1 MVDYFFISCI
11 QINSKCIVQSNLV
24 VVLLDRM
31 YISNVNQFNPDKT
44 GNYMTY
50 KNKITS
56 LCIIIL
62 IALGAHTHAQSIYAG
77 RYKAVFNAP
86 PNNIP
91 TSKTP
96 DAPLAGNGD
105 IGLTLG
111 GKPEALKFY
120 LGKNDFW
127 RAYPVYPGG
136 GIALPGSLDVNIAAL
151 KGASYYAEQI
161 QDKAEIKAKFIKN
174 DLIVSL
180 NTWVAATR
188 NTVIAEFTSN
198 KACQLKLNLWAP
210 EGNTSVNT
218 NGTTGSVNWVTRS
231 FENTALLEWPSNVA
245 LALNVLGKSSSD
257 NKIINLQPGKK
268 VILSVTLYTNHDRK
282 DWKERAINEAQS
294 FTIGSIR
301 FIRTEHENWW
311 KNFWNLSRVEFSDPF
326 LEKYY
331 YASQYL
337 FACSSRGDKFSP
349 GIWGPFITQDSSAW
363 GGDYHLNYN
372 YQAPYWAA
380 YSSNYIDQVNNFD
393 QPLLDYMEKGREH
406 AKNLLNLSGI
416 YYPVGIGPK
425 GLATTRWPLTPE
437 EMQRRYGTT
446 ENTIDGG
453 YKFLGQKINAVF
465 SVGNMMM
472 RFYST
477 YDSAYAKRVY
487 PYILEC
493 ANFWEDYLKFENGR
507 YVIYMDHFNEVMPNL
522 RHNGQWRDRLGDFNS
537 TLSLGLVKMLF
548 KGIVDVS
555 TYLDVDHNRREKWNH
570 IITHLSKFPLG
581 EVDGRM
587 ALKSV
592 EKSAS
597 SDNPKASGL
606 SRVSIHGLI
615 LPGGVAG
622 PKTDPEFN
630 KVLLSD
636 VSHWKDRSTIK
647 SNWGNTLGNGI
658 ETSFPGAV
666 RVGYNPDE
674 ILNYLKER
682 IKAQSNTNLWIT
694 QDGGGIETLA
704 AVPLT
709 INEMLMQSYEG
720 VIRIFPNWNKNK
732 GASFDQ
738 LRAYG
743 AFLVS
748 SSLKNKNIEFV
759 KLLSEKGR
767 TCIIENPW
775 FNKDVQL
782 KRNGKLAEKLS
793 GETFSFNTRPGEL
806 LELTLIK

>member
-1 MVDYFFISCI
+1 
-11 QINSKCIVQSNLV
+11 
-24 VVLLDRM
+24 
-31 YISNVNQFNPDKT
+31 
-44 GNYMTY
+44 MTY
-50 KNKITS
+50 KNKFTS
-56 LCIIIL
+56 FFL
-62 IALGAHTHAQSIYAG
+62 ICFIAFGTQLNAQSIYAG

-86 PNNIP
+86 PNKVP

-111 GKPEALKFY
+111 GKPESLTFY

-136 GIALPGSLDVNIAAL
+136 GIALPGGLDVRLDAL
-151 KGASYYAEQI
+151 QGASYYAEQI
-161 QDKAEIKAKFIKN
+161 QDKAEIHAKFVRK

-180 NTWVAATR
+180 NTWVSATR
-188 NTVIAEFTSN
+188 NIVIAEFTSN

-210 EGNTSVNT
+210 DGNTSVN
-218 NGTTGSVNWVTRS
+218 NSGATGSVNWVTRS
-231 FENTALLEWPSNVA
+231 FENTALLEWPSHVA
-245 LALNVLGKSSSD
+245 LALNVVGNSSSN
-257 NKIINLQPGKK
+257 NKIINLEPNKK
-268 VILSVTLYTNHDRK
+268 LVLSVSLYTNHDRK
-282 DWKERAINEAQS
+282 DWKEGAISEAQS
-294 FTIGSIR
+294 LTDASIKSM
-301 FIRTEHENWW
+301 RTEHEIWW
-311 KNFWNLSRVEFSDPF
+311 RNFWNLSKVEISDPF

-393 QPLLDYMEKGREH
+393 QPLLDYMEKGKQH
-406 AKNLLNLSGI
+406 AKDLLNVRGI

-437 EMQRRYGTT
+437 EMQRRYATT

-477 YDSAYAKRVY
+477 YDTDYAKRVY

-493 ANFWEDYLKFENGR
+493 ANFWEEYLKFENGR

-522 RHNGQWRDRLGDFNS
+522 RNNGQWRDRLGDFNS

-555 TYLDVDHNRREKWNH
+555 NYLNIDQNRREKWNH
-570 IITHLSKFPLG
+570 IITHLSKYPVG
-581 EVDGRM
+581 EVDGRV

-592 EKSAS
+592 ERNAS
-597 SDNPKASGL
+597 SDNPRASGL

-615 LPGGVAG
+615 LPGGVTG
-622 PKTDPEFN
+622 PKTDPKFN
-630 KVLLSD
+630 EILLKD
-636 VSHWKDRSTIK
+636 VSHWKDRST
-647 SNWGNTLGNGI
+647 SNGSWGNTLGNGI

-674 ILNYLKER
+674 ILNYLKDR
-682 IKAQSNTNLWIT
+682 IKSQSNTNLWIT

-720 VIRIFPNWNKNK
+720 IMRVFPNWNKTK
-732 GASFDQ
+732 DARFDR
-738 LRAYG
+738 LRAYE

-748 SSLKNKNIEFV
+748 SSLKKSRVEFV
-759 KLLSEKGR
+759 KIFSEKGR
-767 TCIIENPW
+767 DCIIENPW
-775 FNKDVQL
+775 PNKEVQL
-782 KRNGKLAEKLS
+782 RRNGKIEETYK
-793 GETFSFNTRPGEL
+793 GETFTFHTSPGETI
-806 LELTLIK
+806 ELSFY

>member
-1 MVDYFFISCI
+1 MYLP
-11 QINSKCIVQSNLV
+11 KNL
-24 VVLLDRM
+24 L
-31 YISNVNQFNPDKT
+31 
-44 GNYMTY
+44 
-50 KNKITS
+50 ITI
-56 LCIIIL
+56 CTVIL
-62 IALGAHTHAQSIYAG
+62 SSVALNAQEIYAG
-77 RYKAVFNAP
+77 KYKAIFTSP
-86 PNNIP
+86 PKQAP
-91 TSKTP
+91 TSKTT
-96 DAPLAGNGD
+96 DAALAGNGD

-111 GKPEALKFY
+111 GTPDKLRFY
-120 LGKNDFW
+120 VGKNDFW

-136 GIALPGSLDVNIAAL
+136 GIAFPGALDVNIKAL

-161 QDKAEIKAKFIKN
+161 QDKAFILGEFKKG
-174 DLIVSL
+174 DLSVSL
-180 NTWVAATR
+180 NTWVSATS
-188 NTVIAEFTSN
+188 NTVVAEFTTN
-198 KACQLKLNLWAP
+198 RNCELGLNLWAAT
-210 EGNTSVNT
+210 GNTSLT
-218 NGTTGSVNWVTRS
+218 NSSEDEGIYWVTRS
-231 FENTALLEWPSNVA
+231 FENTPLLEWPTHIVMAMKVIGAQLSA
-245 LALNVLGKSSSD
+245 
-257 NKIINLQPGKK
+257 NKTITLPAHKK
-268 VILSVTLYTNHDRK
+268 VTITVSVYTNHDRK
-282 DWKERAINEAQS
+282 DWKEAAIQEAQAS
-294 FTIGSIR
+294 TAFKIESLR
-301 FIRTEHENWW
+301 KDHENWW
-311 KNFWNLSRVEFSDPF
+311 KDLWSKSEVQISDPF

-337 FACSSRGDKFSP
+337 FVSSSAKNKFAP

-380 YSSNYIDQVNNFD
+380 YSSNLIDQVDNFD
-393 QPLLDYMEKGREH
+393 QPILDYMEKGREH
-406 AKNLLNLSGI
+406 AKNLLNLKGI

-425 GLATTRWPLTPE
+425 GLVTTRWPLTPE
-437 EMQRRYGTT
+437 EMQRRYATT

-493 ANFWEDYLKFENGR
+493 ANFWEDYLKLENGR

-522 RHNGQWRDRLGDFNS
+522 RNNGQWRDRLGDFNS

-548 KGIVDVS
+548 KGIIDMS
-555 TYLDVDHNRREKWNH
+555 TYLNVDQNRHEKWNH
-570 IITHLSKFPLG
+570 ILTHLSKYPVG
-581 EVDGRM
+581 EIDGRV

-592 EKSAS
+592 ERNAS
-597 SDNPKASGL
+597 SDNPRASGL

-630 KVLLSD
+630 EILLSD
-636 VSHWKDRSTIK
+636 VSHWKDRST
-647 SNWGNTLGNGI
+647 SNGNWGNTLGNGI

-674 ILNYLKER
+674 ILYYLKER

-720 VIRIFPNWNKNK
+720 VIRIFPNWNKSK
-732 GASFDQ
+732 DASFDQ

-748 SSLKNKNIEFV
+748 SSVKKSRVEFV
-759 KLLSEKGR
+759 KIFSEKGR
-767 TCIIENPW
+767 DCIIENPW
-775 FNKDVQL
+775 YNKDVQL
-782 KRNGKLAEKLS
+782 RRNEKPAETYKGES
-793 GETFSFNTRPGEL
+793 FTFQTSPGETIEL
-806 LELTLIK
+806 SLY